1 MKVTLINLTRLFNAL
16 KGFNFWSKS
25 SALNSTVNLRIKVS
39 RCFQTQFFNGNKI
52 YMLFILTIERVHSL
66 VKIFFCVIL
75 TCFLSFFCHKW
86 NKTGLQPVFMT
97 CGTVSNFQLFLF
109 QIFMKGRALLV

>member
-52 YMLFILTIERVHSL
+52 YMLFILTIERVLCKPFPGQNILLCRINMFS
-66 VKIFFCVIL
+66 IFFPSQMEQDRFT
-75 TCFLSFFCHKW
+75 TCFYDMWNSFKLSIVS
-86 NKTGLQPVFMT
+86 L
-97 CGTVSNFQLFLF
+97 SNFHE
-109 QIFMKGRALLV
+109 R